1 MKTVFVA
8 QNSSY
13 THTNSAVRILARCL
27 EDNGLEAEIVETTI
41 GDRGGAIALCE
52 KLYEKKG
59 DIYAFSVYIWNRSEQ
74 LLAASLIKKLI
85 PGCTVVFGG
94 PEVSFEDETFLD
106 QNPFIDYVIR
116 GEGEE
121 AIVEIAN
128 GKCEKGFVDFGVY
141 EKFSS
146 SCEPYF
152 SYPEKYGETCGKLIY
167 YETTRGCPFSCS
179 YCLSSVKKKGECVRS
194 KPAELVKQ
202 ELSHLM
208 SEDIKAIKLVD
219 RTFNYDRKRAYE
231 LFSYMIEKSAEN
243 LDENGKYRGAT
254 IHFEICAALLD
265 EETMTLLEKAP
276 ENLFRFEI
284 GVQTANPASLKA
296 IGRADDTGKILENVK
311 RLKEKTNIELH
322 LDLICGLPNDS
333 FSDIRNSFNKVY
345 GNCHKLQ
352 MGFLKLL
359 PGTALKNEA
368 GKYKMK
374 SLDVPPYTVLETDKI
389 SFFEMMTLT
398 RIAEVAEKFSD
409 AESGFD
415 TAISLMIKNCESPF
429 DFYFELSRFLNEK
442 GSVSSKKLYC
452 EILGFANCYFEG
464 KKALINDIKES
475 LRYDYLMSNQGR
487 CPFET
492 ERIYTEDEEK
502 YLAFAKKQFIHS
514 DIRNTQKI
522 FVPALEAHLF
532 SFDCENVYFIDR
544 KNRLCF
550 KSKRP

>member
-13 THTNSAVRILARCL
+13 THTNPAVRILARCL
-27 EDNGLEAEIVETTI
+27 EENGFDTEIVETTT
-41 GDRGGAIALCE
+41 GDRGGAVSLCE

-59 DIYAFSVYIWNRSEQ
+59 DIYAFSVYIWNRREQ
-74 LLAASLIKKLI
+74 ILAASLIKKLL

-94 PEVSFEDETFLD
+94 PEVSFEDETFLKE
-106 QNPFIDYVIR
+106 NPFIDYVIR

-128 GKCEKGFVDFGVY
+128 GNCEKGFVDFGIY
-141 EKFSS
+141 KKFSS
-146 SCEPYF
+146 SLEPYF

-194 KPAELVKQ
+194 KPVELVKQ
-202 ELSHLM
+202 EFLRLM
-208 SEDIKAIKLVD
+208 SEDIKALKLVD
-219 RTFNYDRKRAYE
+219 RTFNYNRKRAYE

-243 LDENGKYRGAT
+243 LDENGKYKGAT

-276 ENLFRFEI
+276 ERLFRFEI
-284 GVQTANPASLKA
+284 GVQTANPESLAA
-296 IGRADDTGKILENVK
+296 IGRSDDTDKILENVK
-311 RLKEKTNIELH
+311 RLKERTKIELH

-359 PGTALKNEA
+359 PGTALKNQA

-374 SLDVPPYTVLETDKI
+374 SLDTPPYTVLETDKI
-389 SFFEMMTLT
+389 SFSEMMTLT
-398 RIAEVAEKFSD
+398 RISEVAEKFSD
-409 AESGFD
+409 ADSGFD
-415 TAISLMIKNCESPF
+415 TAVSLMIKNCESPF
-429 DFYFELSRFLNEK
+429 DLYLELSRFLNEK
-442 GSVSSKKLYC
+442 GSISSKRLYC
-452 EILGFANCYFEG
+452 EMLEFANRYFKD
-464 KKALINDIKES
+464 KKAFINDIKEC
-475 LRYDYLMSNQGR
+475 LRYDYLMSNQGKA
-487 CPFET
+487 PVEI
-492 ERIYTEDEEK
+492 ERIYAEK
-502 YLAFAKKQFIHS
+502 EAEALSFAKKQFIHS

-522 FVPALEAHLF
+522 FVPALEAHIF
-532 SFDCENVYFIDR
+532 SFDNENVYFIDR
-544 KNRLCF
+544 KNRSCF
-550 KSKRP
+550 KVKLP

>member
-1 MKTVFVA
+1 
-8 QNSSY
+8 
-13 THTNSAVRILARCL
+13 
-27 EDNGLEAEIVETTI
+27 
-41 GDRGGAIALCE
+41 
-52 KLYEKKG
+52 
-59 DIYAFSVYIWNRSEQ
+59 
-74 LLAASLIKKLI
+74 
-85 PGCTVVFGG
+85 
-94 PEVSFEDETFLD
+94 
-106 QNPFIDYVIR
+106 
-116 GEGEE
+116 
-121 AIVEIAN
+121 
-128 GKCEKGFVDFGVY
+128 
-141 EKFSS
+141 
-146 SCEPYF
+146 
-152 SYPEKYGETCGKLIY
+152 
-167 YETTRGCPFSCS
+167 
-179 YCLSSVKKKGECVRS
+179 
-194 KPAELVKQ
+194 
-202 ELSHLM
+202 
-208 SEDIKAIKLVD
+208 
-219 RTFNYDRKRAYE
+219 
-231 LFSYMIEKSAEN
+231 
-243 LDENGKYRGAT
+243 
-254 IHFEICAALLD
+254 
-265 EETMTLLEKAP
+265 
-276 ENLFRFEI
+276 
-284 GVQTANPASLKA
+284 
-296 IGRADDTGKILENVK
+296 
-311 RLKEKTNIELH
+311 
-322 LDLICGLPNDS
+322 LPNDS